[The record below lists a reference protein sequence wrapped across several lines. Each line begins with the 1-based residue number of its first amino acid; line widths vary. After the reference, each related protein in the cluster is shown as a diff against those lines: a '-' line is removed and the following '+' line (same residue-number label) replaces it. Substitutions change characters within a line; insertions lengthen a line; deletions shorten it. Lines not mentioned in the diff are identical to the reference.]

1 MRVWHYAKNLHR
13 REKCFELAEKKSVE
27 PIQIALAYVLH
38 QSDLIFF
45 LIGPRNL
52 SETNSSIEATKIKLS
67 VKELQELSQD

>member
-1 MRVWHYAKNLHR
+1 MKKTLQR

-38 QSDLIFF
+38 QSDLIFP

-52 SETNSSIEATKIKLS
+52 SETNSSIDATKIKLS
-67 VKELQELSQD
+67 VKELEELSQD